1 MEKLFSMHEKDV
13 LTLPGSEQCQMVNF
27 RRNPV
32 DSPWAGELH
41 QVGGCW
47 CMRVCQCAYTC
58 THVQLSCMKVRGCS
72 SMRVCECAYTCTH
85 GCICCVRMY
94 TCTHMCVRMCTYE
107 RTHVHMC
114 AYACTRIRVHLYTCT
129 HMQLTYTQV
138 RGCLWVVKCAC
149 VCVCV
154 CVCVCTH
161 A

>member
-1 MEKLFSMHEKDV
+1 MHEKDV

-94 TCTHMCVRMCTYE
+94 TCTHLCVRMYTYE
-107 RTHVHMC
+107 RTHVHMYT
-114 AYACTRIRVHLYTCT
+114 YAAILHA
-129 HMQLTYTQV
+129 
-138 RGCLWVVKCAC
+138 GSWVLVGREMRLC

-154 CVCVCTH
+154 CVCVYTCIRLSH
-161 A
+161 ISV